1 MSFNS
6 KKLYII
12 KNKKKIFVK
21 SIEHLREIQQ
31 QTILKRF
38 KRAVLRLLKLN
49 L

>member
-6 KKLYII
+6 EKLYII

-21 SIEHLREIQQ
+21 NIYHLQKLQ
-31 QTILKRF
+31 KQTILKRF
-38 KRAVLRLLKLN
+38 KRAVLRLLNLN

>member
-1 MSFNS
+1 MSFKS

-21 SIEHLREIQQ
+21 SIEHLKELQQ

-38 KRAVLRLLKLN
+38 KRAVLRLLNLN

>member
-12 KNKKKIFVK
+12 KNKKKIFVRD
-21 SIEHLREIQQ
+21 IEHLKEIQQ
-31 QTILKRF
+31 QTNLKRF
-38 KRAVLRLLKLN
+38 KRAVLRLLNLN

>member
-21 SIEHLREIQQ
+21 SIEHLKEIQQ

>member
-21 SIEHLREIQQ
+21 NIEHLKEIQQ
-31 QTILKRF
+31 QTTLKRF
-38 KRAVLRLLKLN
+38 KRAVLRLLNLN

>member
-38 KRAVLRLLKLN
+38 KRAVLRLLNLN